1 MRLIWDLETN
11 GLLPTVSVIH
21 SLLMLD
27 VDNGTLYSC
36 HDHPEWA
43 NPNPKAVT
51 LSIDEGLK
59 LLAEADERIGHNVIR
74 YDLRVLEKLYP
85 QLVLKG
91 KDTDTLVLAKLFH
104 PDIKAEDTA
113 SLQTGRLH
121 KETFKHK
128 GRPCYGSHSL
138 AAWGHRLGV
147 QKIEYEGPFDEWC
160 PELQIYGEG
169 DLDTTVAL
177 WRYLKP
183 HTHSQDAIEL
193 EHRVA
198 YICYLMERDGI
209 PFDIEGAIELQATL
223 VAHRDRLKREL
234 VSLFPPWEIVVKEFE
249 AKVSNKKLG
258 RKKGDWVVV
267 KKTVVF
273 NPGSRDHIIK
283 CFKEKYDWKP
293 TAFTPAGKPQVDDEV
308 LEALDYPEAKQL
320 AEYFMV
326 CKRLSQLAEGD
337 ENWMQ
342 YYENGLVHPQYNTI
356 GTVTTRCSHF
366 QFNIGQVPAVDKPY
380 GPECRALFANAPQGY
395 NLLGSDMS
403 GLELRCLGHYLA
415 FFDKGRYADIVINGD
430 IHTINQQ
437 AAGLPTRNNAKTFI
451 YGFLYGA
458 GPEKVGSIIKGS
470 AAVGRRLIK
479 AFLAKTPGLTRLR
492 NRVSDAVG
500 KGYVVAL
507 DGRHIPIRKQHAAL
521 NSLLQSAGAIICK
534 RWMVNVFDALQN
546 KGLKYGED
554 FRFVAF
560 IHDELQIM
568 VKTGLEAI
576 VGDTCK
582 AEAERVGVI
591 YNMKCPLAAEYK
603 VGRNWA
609 ETH

>member
-11 GLLPTVSVIH
+11 GLLPTVTKIH

-27 VDNGTLYSC
+27 VDTGTFYSC
-36 HDHPEWA
+36 HDQPQWT
-43 NPNPKAVT
+43 NPDPSKVT

-59 LLAEADERIGHNVIR
+59 VLAAAAERIGHNVIR
-74 YDLRVLEKLYP
+74 YDLRVLEKLHP
-85 QLVLKG
+85 NLVLSG
-91 KDTDTLVLAKLFH
+91 RDIDTLVLAKLLH
-104 PDIKAEDTA
+104 SDIKSEDTV
-113 SLQTGRLH
+113 SLKLGRLS

-147 QKIEYEGPFDEWC
+147 HKIEYEGSFDEWT
-160 PELQIYGEG
+160 PEMQTYGEG
-169 DLDTTVAL
+169 DLETTKAL
-177 WRYLKP
+177 WLYLAP
-183 HTHSQDAIEL
+183 HKHSQDAIEL
-193 EHRVA
+193 EYRVA

-209 PFDIEGAIELQATL
+209 PFNIEKAIELQATL
-223 VAHRDRLKREL
+223 VSHRDRLKREL
-234 VSLFPPWEIVVKEFE
+234 VSLFPPWEVVDREFI

-258 RKKGDWVVV
+258 RKKGDHVVV

-273 NPGSRDHIIK
+273 NPGSRDHIIR
-283 CFKEKYDWKP
+283 CFKDKYDWKP
-293 TAFTPAGKPQVDDEV
+293 TEFTPAGKPQVDDEV

-342 YYENGLVHPQYNTI
+342 YWEDGLVHPQYNTI

-366 QFNIGQVPAVDKPY
+366 AFNLGQVPAVDKPY
-380 GPECRALFANAPQGY
+380 GKECRALFADAPEGY
-395 NLLGSDMS
+395 VLLGTDAS

-415 FFDKGRYADIVINGD
+415 FFDKGRYADIVVNGD

-458 GPEKVGSIIKGS
+458 GPPKIGSIVKGS
-470 AAVGRRLIK
+470 AAVGKRLIN
-479 AFLAKTPGLTRLR
+479 AFLKKTPGLGSLR
-492 NRVSDAVG
+492 KRVDGAAG

-507 DGRHIPIRKQHAAL
+507 DGRHIPIRKKHAAL

-534 RWMVNVFDALQN
+534 RWMVNVYDALQE
-546 KGLKYGED
+546 KGLTYGKD

-560 IHDELQIM
+560 IHDELQIL
-568 VKTGLEAI
+568 VKTGLETI

-582 AEAERVGVI
+582 AEAIRVGTI
-591 YNMKCPLAAEYK
+591 YNMRCPLAAEYK
-603 VGRNWA
+603 VGQNWA